1 MYKVVKKFV
10 DLQDKNHLYNVG
22 ERYPRNGKNVSE
34 NRIHE
39 LATNNNKIGVP
50 LIEEIPEKQI
60 KRQPKKAVEQT
71 EE

>member
-22 ERYPRNGKNVSE
+22 DCYPRSGKDVSE
-34 NRIHE
+34 NRIQE

-50 LIEEIPEKQI
+50 LIKETPVK
-60 KRQPKKAVEQT
+60 PTKKAIKKQVEQT

>member
-22 ERYPRNGKNVSE
+22 DCYPRRGKDVSE
-34 NRIHE
+34 NRIQE
-39 LATNNNKIGVP
+39 LATSNNKIGVP
-50 LIEEIPEKQI
+50 LIKEIPVK
-60 KRQPKKAVEQT
+60 PTKKALKKEVEQT

>member
-1 MYKVVKKFV
+1 MYKVIKKFV

-22 ERYPRNGKNVSE
+22 DCFPRSGKDVSE

-50 LIEEIPEKQI
+50 LIKEMSVKPTK
-60 KRQPKKAVEQT
+60 KALKKAVEQT

>member
-10 DLQDKNHLYNVG
+10 DLQDKNHLYKVG
-22 ERYPRNGKNVSE
+22 DCYPRSGKNVSE

-50 LIEEIPEKQI
+50 LIKEIPMK
-60 KRQPKKAVEQT
+60 PTKKALKKEVEQT